1 MRDINFVLFDIN
13 IDIVLLNMLVKRFF
27 LVVYKLV
34 MYKFVREW
42 LYDIYLNIFVFFIC
56 FYLIFRDLFIFFYE
70 I

>member
-34 MYKFVREW
+34 
-42 LYDIYLNIFVFFIC
+42 IYLV
-56 FYLIFRDLFIFFYE
+56 
-70 I
+70 